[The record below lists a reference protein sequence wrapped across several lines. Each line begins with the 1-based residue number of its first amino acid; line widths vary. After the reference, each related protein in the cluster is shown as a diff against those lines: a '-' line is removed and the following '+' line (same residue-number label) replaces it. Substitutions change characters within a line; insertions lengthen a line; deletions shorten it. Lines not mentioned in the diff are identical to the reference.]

1 MAKQRATRPE
11 LDPAQEYIDSGLM
24 SQRLKHGRRLSARIE
39 GNYGVYRTRARLGRG
54 GDGHCTCPSD
64 WSPCKH
70 VRALKAT
77 WEVNPTSF
85 FDLDVFLGEL
95 SAKSKADLIKL
106 IARVIAVAP
115 EGLAACGFSEFEPER
130 DRDDTE

>member
-1 MAKQRATRPE
+1 MAKRRATRPKP
-11 LDPAQEYIDSGLM
+11 DPAQEYIDSGLM

-39 GNYGVYRTRARLGRG
+39 GNYGVYWTRVQLGRV

-64 WSPCKH
+64 WWPCKH

-85 FDLDVFLGEL
+85 LDLDVFLGEL

-106 IARVIAVAP
+106 IARVIAAAP
-115 EGLAACGFSEFEPER
+115 EGLSACGFKEFEPEP
-130 DRDDTE
+130 DRDEIE